1 MAVSASPH
9 DLMSRLVAVLREPSE
24 FFWNLSLMG
33 EDQVAMLAQLAGDLT
48 APKSM
53 TGDGKFFDSGFAYWG
68 IEPTVAWIQACS
80 DPMYPV
86 MRNSIESFLPRWE
99 RIEDKVTGTAMHYVS
114 LGPGDGHKD
123 NVILSSLQNS
133 AGALSYIPVDMSAE
147 MLRMCIHEPRR
158 TRSISHDLVLPIQL
172 DFGDPANLFALK
184 SLLGNLTGP
193 EPILYS
199 LLGNT
204 LSNFRDYQT
213 QLGLLAQLLRPQD
226 RFVLELATT
235 RTIGEREVEAAA
247 AEYHRSAAFRTFATS
262 ALVSYTDIPFD
273 MDSVHFEAS
282 VDNGR
287 AILIKVIYRNETGA
301 NIKFSLANRHL
312 FTFPANDTI
321 RLHITRKHLRSKLDE
336 LIRASNLVQLTAEQQ
351 DFNQPSSAPF
361 GMDLILLK
369 RAEGDHVSSVV
380 DALWPRR

>member
-1 MAVSASPH
+1 MAVSASTH

-24 FFWNLSLMG
+24 FLWNLSLMG

-48 APKSM
+48 APKSV

-99 RIEDKVTGTAMHYVS
+99 RIQDKVTGTAMHYVS

-123 NVILSSLQNS
+123 NVILSSLQSS

-184 SLLGNLTGP
+184 SLLGNLAGA
-193 EPILYS
+193 EPILS
-199 LLGNT
+199 
-204 LSNFRDYQT
+204 
-213 QLGLLAQLLRPQD
+213 RPS
-226 RFVLELATT
+226 A
-235 RTIGEREVEAAA
+235 
-247 AEYHRSAAFRTFATS
+247 RS
-262 ALVSYTDIPFD
+262 P
-273 MDSVHFEAS
+273 
-282 VDNGR
+282 
-287 AILIKVIYRNETGA
+287 
-301 NIKFSLANRHL
+301 
-312 FTFPANDTI
+312 
-321 RLHITRKHLRSKLDE
+321 RS
-336 LIRASNLVQLTAEQQ
+336 
-351 DFNQPSSAPF
+351 
-361 GMDLILLK
+361 
-369 RAEGDHVSSVV
+369 
-380 DALWPRR
+380 

>member
-1 MAVSASPH
+1 MGVSASPH
-9 DLMSRLVAVLREPSE
+9 DLMSRLVSVLKEPTD
-24 FFWNLSLMG
+24 FFWNLSLIG

-48 APKSM
+48 APKST

-68 IEPTVAWIQACS
+68 IEPTVAWLQACN

-99 RIEDKVTGTAMHYVS
+99 RIEKEVADTAMHYVS

-123 NVILSSLQNS
+123 NVILSSLQHS
-133 AGALSYIPVDMSAE
+133 ASALSYIPVDMSAE

-158 TRSISHDLVLPIQL
+158 ARSISHDLVLPIQL
-172 DFGDPANLFALK
+172 DIGNPANLRALK
-184 SLLGNLTGP
+184 SLLSELTGD

-213 QLGLLAQLLRPQD
+213 QLAHLSQLLRPQD

-235 RTIGEREVEAAA
+235 QRLGPEEMVSAA
-247 AEYHRSAAFRTFATS
+247 AEYSRSAAFRTFATS

-273 MDSVHFEAS
+273 MDSVYFDATVE
-282 VDNGR
+282 DGR
-287 AILIKVIYRNETGA
+287 AIEIKVIYRNATGT
-301 NIKFSLANRHL
+301 NIKFSLASRHL
-312 FTFPANDTI
+312 FTFPDGDTI
-321 RLHITRKHLRSKLDE
+321 RLYLTRKHLRNKLDE
-336 LIRASNLVQLTAEQQ
+336 LVRAGGMSQIAADHEDFGQQ
-351 DFNQPSSAPF
+351 MNAPF
-361 GMDLILLK
+361 GMDLLLLK
-369 RAEGDHVSSVV
+369 RAEGDQVGSVAE
-380 DALWPRR
+380 ALWPRR